1 MRAKL
6 EIIKAGK
13 SLYHGVYDID
23 DTESFGAAWKDIWVK
38 ARERSMAKATSIGAL
53 MDTMHE
59 SVIEE
64 FNGAQ
69 IRLTKL

>member
-1 MRAKL
+1 
-6 EIIKAGK
+6 
-13 SLYHGVYDID
+13 
-23 DTESFGAAWKDIWVK
+23 
-38 ARERSMAKATSIGAL
+38 MAKATSIGAL